1 MKLATRIIALA
12 CIVLPSFL
20 MPASAQQG
28 IKRTVLATID
38 FPPGYQT
45 VKALVEVAPNTCS
58 GRHTHPGIETAYV
71 LQGEFVLKAGGRPD
85 QRIKTGDP
93 IENSANVPHD
103 VCATASG
110 LKVLAVYVIEKGKPL
125 ATPVP

>member
-1 MKLATRIIALA
+1 MKPVTTLIASTCILLPALFMPALA
-12 CIVLPSFL
+12 
-20 MPASAQQG
+20 QQA
-28 IKRTVLATID
+28 IKRTVLSTID

-58 GRHTHPGIETAYV
+58 GRHTHAGIETAYV
-71 LQGEFVLKAGGRPD
+71 LEGEFILKAGDSPD
-85 QRIKTGDP
+85 QRLKAGDP
-93 IENSANVPHD
+93 IENSANIPHD

-110 LKVLAVYVIEKGKPL
+110 LKVLAVYVVEKGKPL

>member
-1 MKLATRIIALA
+1 MKPVTTLIVSIFILLPAL
-12 CIVLPSFL
+12 L
-20 MPASAQQG
+20 MPALAQQG
-28 IKRTVLATID
+28 IKRTVLSTID

-45 VKALVEVAPNTCS
+45 VKALAEVAPNTCS

-71 LQGEFVLKAGGRPD
+71 LEGEFVLKVDGRPD
-85 QRIKTGDP
+85 QRLKPGDP
-93 IENSANVPHD
+93 IDNSANVPHD

-125 ATPVP
+125 AAPVP

>member
-1 MKLATRIIALA
+1 MKPVTTLIVSIFILLPAL
-12 CIVLPSFL
+12 L
-20 MPASAQQG
+20 MPALAQQS
-28 IKRTVLATID
+28 IKRTVLSTID

-45 VKALVEVAPNTCS
+45 VKAVAEVAPYTCS

-71 LQGEFVLKAGGRPD
+71 LEGEFVLKVDGRPD
-85 QRIKTGDP
+85 QRLKSGDP
-93 IENSANVPHD
+93 IDNSANVPHD